1 VDALRGEKVNN
12 KTASLACAM
21 LGINEER
28 LLSEG
33 MLLGPLLENFIITEI
48 RKVLAW
54 SVVKPKMYYLRTL
67 PVSSLWKM

>member
-1 VDALRGEKVNN
+1 
-12 KTASLACAM
+12 M